1 MVDFMAGV
9 VAWSRTVDAGRRTTS
24 RHSDG
29 VTGRIG
35 GWRSGAAGRLQA
47 AAPVVESTI

>member
-1 MVDFMAGV
+1 MVDSVAGV
-9 VAWSRTVDAGRRTTS
+9 AGWSRTVDAGRRTTS

-35 GWRSGAAGRLQA
+35 GWRSGAAGRLQPGA
-47 AAPVVESTI
+47 VVAESTI